1 MFTEEQHKRLNLF
14 FSQNLQSRKK
24 QHLIWRNYRPYPPC
38 NYLHENWS
46 EMNDKIQF
54 MKLTV
59 TSFSYFT
66 STKMSLVHT
75 TRLGEPARAANT
87 FLDREDD
94 FRGFSTIDSS
104 FILSWRILII
114 YVQYAPDGII
124 SNSFFQAKTACSS
137 EFLHFHGISA
147 SWPLLPRAAEQK
159 ARKLMGR
166 WKLPDNVCL
175 QWKLE
180 HIEHWTHW
188 TLNGGKLFDK
198 KKVNI

>member
-1 MFTEEQHKRLNLF
+1 MLTEAQHQRLKLVS
-14 FSQNLQSRKK
+14 SQNLQSRKK

-94 FRGFSTIDSS
+94 FRGFSTINFS
-104 FILSWRILII
+104 FILSWRIII
-114 YVQYAPDGII
+114 IMFNMHQMASSQTAFPGKNGLLLRIP
-124 SNSFFQAKTACSS
+124 SFPWNFCLLTAFATRCRAKSKEVNGKMETA
-137 EFLHFHGISA
+137 
-147 SWPLLPRAAEQK
+147 R
-159 ARKLMGR
+159 
-166 WKLPDNVCL
+166 
-175 QWKLE
+175 
-180 HIEHWTHW
+180 
-188 TLNGGKLFDK
+188 
-198 KKVNI
+198 